1 MRVRVFLFLLAVA
14 ARALRVLLQV
24 ASTRRAAMAF
34 LARLAELNSKR
45 ALEVES
51 DAAAPAMAA
60 GAPVELAAGE
70 SAGAQSSGEGGGVLA
85 EGLEDYEI
93 VENEEDSPVLVVQSE
108 LGKRLPQASKTQTLR
123 DNTRA

>member
-1 MRVRVFLFLLAVA
+1 
-14 ARALRVLLQV
+14 
-24 ASTRRAAMAF
+24 MAF

-85 EGLEDYEI
+85 EGLGDYEI
-93 VENEEDSPVLVVQSE
+93 VENEEDSPVLVSKP
-108 LGKRLPQASKTQTLR
+108 GKADPNSGQVPCRGKFGTSLL
-123 DNTRA
+123 